1 MGIGISV
8 ILLAVGAILTWAI
21 EADVS
26 GVSLETV
33 GVILMIVGAI
43 GLIWSLIA
51 ASSIGPWHRERVV
64 ER

>member
-33 GVILMIVGAI
+33 GVILMIVGAV
-43 GLIWSLIA
+43 GLIWSLLA
-51 ASSIGPWHRERVV
+51 ANSIGPWRRERVV